1 MEPFPNPNM
10 IQSGYVNPQVNV
22 TNGGLPDG
30 FVGGVPRLPDIL
42 PLVPDQSYIGITGMP
57 KMMSN
62 VFDVIKNSKEVVVEG
77 GNDSSHLQV
86 VKENVR
92 ATQSIPFAHNV
103 ITIQWNFKGTE
114 YPFRADSNL
123 INKLR
128 VHYTQN
134 VPYGLESVF
143 NAKRELYGKS
153 LIYFQRVLSLKV
165 LYIDHSLIQKE
176 TDEIRIENSSQPF
189 NVFLALLRVMKGFKR
204 KFDVTCS
211 ILVDQEDRTG
221 LPRLFEKKPL
231 KIDIHIIKTEGI
243 NIAIGEQIVNGKV
256 YPFFMTSEE
265 IKCNGKVNT
274 YIFTNLIL
282 SENEIKDELD
292 QGTQKYLRL
301 RDRPWYIGK
310 PKNGA
315 KGINYPDIFVSNL
328 FKWNTDRT
336 TTLTG
341 LNVLNARPDEPILEV
356 PDSPFGVQQLYNT
369 PEVELGGV
377 KEYEGNS
384 DIRFTFMISF
394 PSSYYT
400 HEMIQNQPII
410 MENYLEE
417 EPISETNSTPKECP
431 FVLRREYDMLWKVL
445 STYCSNGEEH
455 DELIDGRMM
464 EILPRLEPVNISL
477 LSSFDLNPLNQIDQ
491 NNPQEIQMEQENQ
504 NGQPIVQ
511 TDSAFHSNMDINM
524 NESYSEW
531 NYQMNPQW
539 NDQWNAQWDWNTQ
552 WNGQPVQFMQ
562 VTQVEGQF
570 EGQVDGQVGAQGMEW
585 NGTPMHEDLPDQ
597 SFNHDENPPSE
608 YC

>member
-22 TNGGLPDG
+22 TNGGLPD
-30 FVGGVPRLPDIL
+30 VPNFSAQRLPDIL
-42 PLVPDQSYIGITGMP
+42 PLIPDQSYIGITGMP
-57 KMMSN
+57 KIMSK

-77 GNDSSHLQV
+77 GNDSSHLEV
-86 VKENVR
+86 VKENVK
-92 ATQSIPFAHNV
+92 ATLSIPFAHNV

-114 YPFRADSNL
+114 YPFKADSNL
-123 INKLR
+123 INKLK
-128 VHYTQN
+128 VHYAQN
-134 VPYGLESVF
+134 VPYGLEQVF
-143 NAKRELYGKS
+143 LAKRELYGKS
-153 LIYFQRVLSLKV
+153 MIYFQRVLSLKV

-189 NVFLALLRVMKGFKR
+189 NVFLTLLRIMKGFKR

-221 LPRLFEKKPL
+221 LPNLFEKKPL
-231 KIDIHIIKTEGI
+231 KVDIHIIKTEGI
-243 NIAIGEQIVNGKV
+243 NIAIGEQNVNGKV

-282 SENEIKDELD
+282 SEKEVKVELD
-292 QGTQKYLRL
+292 QRTQKYLRL
-301 RDRPWYIGK
+301 RERPWYIGK

-315 KGINYPDIFVSNL
+315 KGIDYPDIFISNL
-328 FKWNTDRT
+328 FKWNTEKV
-336 TTLTG
+336 TTLSG
-341 LNVLNARPDEPILEV
+341 SNVLNARPDEPILEV
-356 PDSPFGVQQLYNT
+356 PDNPFSVQQLYNT

-400 HEMIQNQPII
+400 HEMVQNQPII

-417 EPISETNSTPKECP
+417 ESTSQTSSITKECP

-445 STYCSNGEEH
+445 SNYCSNGETN
-455 DELIDGRMM
+455 DELIDGRTVDV
-464 EILPRLEPVNISL
+464 LPRLNPVNISL
-477 LSSFDLNPLNQIDQ
+477 LSSFNPVDSV
-491 NNPQEIQMEQENQ
+491 NPQNAQEMQMDQENQQ

-511 TDSAFHSNMDINM
+511 TDSAFHTNMDINM
-524 NESYSEW
+524 NENYPEW

-539 NDQWNAQWDWNTQ
+539 NGQWDWNTQ

-570 EGQVDGQVGAQGMEW
+570 DGQGMVW
-585 NGTPMHEDLPDQ
+585 NSTPMYEDLPDQ
-597 SFNHDENPPSE
+597 SFNHDDNPPSE

>member
-22 TNGGLPDG
+22 TNGGLPDSMFG
-30 FVGGVPRLPDIL
+30 FNADFSAQRLPDIL
-42 PLVPDQSYIGITGMP
+42 PLIPNQSYIGITGMP
-57 KMMSN
+57 KIMSK

-77 GNDSSHLQV
+77 GNDSSHLEV
-86 VKENVR
+86 VKENVK
-92 ATQSIPFAHNV
+92 ATPSIPFAHNV

-114 YPFRADSNL
+114 YPFRVDSNL
-123 INKLR
+123 INKLK

-143 NAKRELYGKS
+143 NAKRELYGRS
-153 LIYFQRVLSLKV
+153 MIYFQRVLSLKV

-176 TDEIRIENSSQPF
+176 TDEIQIENSSQPF

-221 LPRLFEKKPL
+221 LPNLFEKKPL
-231 KIDIHIIKTEGI
+231 KVDIHIIKTEGI
-243 NIAIGEQIVNGKV
+243 NIAIGEQNVNGKV

-282 SENEIKDELD
+282 SEKEIEGELD
-292 QGTQKYLRL
+292 QRTQKYLRL
-301 RDRPWYIGK
+301 RERPWYVGK

-315 KGINYPDIFVSNL
+315 KGIDYPDIFISNL
-328 FKWNTDRT
+328 FKWNTEKV
-336 TTLTG
+336 TTLSG

-377 KEYEGNS
+377 NEYEGNS

-417 EPISETNSTPKECP
+417 EPTSETNSTPKECP

-445 STYCSNGEEH
+445 SNYCSNGEEN
-455 DELIDGRMM
+455 DELIYRRTMD
-464 EILPRLEPVNISL
+464 ILPRLEPVNISL
-477 LSSFDLNPLNQIDQ
+477 LSSFELSPLNQIEQD
-491 NNPQEIQMEQENQ
+491 NPNVQGMQMDQENQQ

-511 TDSAFHSNMDINM
+511 TDSAFHSNMNINM
-524 NESYSEW
+524 NENYSEW

-539 NDQWNAQWDWNTQ
+539 NSQWDWNTQ
-552 WNGQPVQFMQ
+552 WNGQAVQFMQ

-570 EGQVDGQVGAQGMEW
+570 GGQDMVW
-585 NGTPMHEDLPDQ
+585 NSTPMHEDLPDQ
-597 SFNHDENPPSE
+597 SFNHDDNPPSE

>member
-22 TNGGLPDG
+22 TNGGLPDSVFG
-30 FVGGVPRLPDIL
+30 FNADFSAQRLPDIL
-42 PLVPDQSYIGITGMP
+42 PLIPNQSYIGITGMP
-57 KMMSN
+57 KIMSK

-77 GNDSSHLQV
+77 GNDSSHLEV
-86 VKENVR
+86 VKENVK
-92 ATQSIPFAHNV
+92 ATPNIPFAHNV

-114 YPFRADSNL
+114 YPFRVDSNL
-123 INKLR
+123 INKLK

-143 NAKRELYGKS
+143 LAKRELYGRS
-153 LIYFQRVLSLKV
+153 MIYFQRVLSLKV

-176 TDEIRIENSSQPF
+176 TDEIQIENSSQPF

-211 ILVDQEDRTG
+211 IVVDQEDRTG
-221 LPRLFEKKPL
+221 LPNLFEKKPL
-231 KIDIHIIKTEGI
+231 KVDIHIIKTEGI
-243 NIAIGEQIVNGKV
+243 NIAIGEQNVNGKV

-282 SENEIKDELD
+282 SEKEIEGELD
-292 QGTQKYLRL
+292 QRTQKYLRL
-301 RDRPWYIGK
+301 RERPWYVGK

-315 KGINYPDIFVSNL
+315 KGIDYPDIFISNL
-328 FKWNTDRT
+328 FKWNTDKV
-336 TTLTG
+336 TTLSG

-417 EPISETNSTPKECP
+417 EPTSETNSTPKECP

-445 STYCSNGEEH
+445 SNYCSNGGEN
-455 DELIDGRMM
+455 DELIDGRTMD
-464 EILPRLEPVNISL
+464 ILPRLEPVNISL
-477 LSSFDLNPLNQIDQ
+477 LSSFEMSPLNQIEQD
-491 NNPQEIQMEQENQ
+491 NPNAQGMQMEQENQQ

-511 TDSAFHSNMDINM
+511 TDSAFHSNMNINM
-524 NESYSEW
+524 NENYPEW

-539 NDQWNAQWDWNTQ
+539 NGQWDWNTQ

-570 EGQVDGQVGAQGMEW
+570 GGQGMVW

-597 SFNHDENPPSE
+597 SFNHDDNPPSE